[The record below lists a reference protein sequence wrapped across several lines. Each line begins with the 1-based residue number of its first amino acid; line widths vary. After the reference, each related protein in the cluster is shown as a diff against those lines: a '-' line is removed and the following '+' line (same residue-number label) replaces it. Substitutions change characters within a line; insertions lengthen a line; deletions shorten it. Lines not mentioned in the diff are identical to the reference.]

1 MGALNFPHFF
11 TQFFVCPPPH
21 PPPPNPRR
29 KFLTIVL
36 SVVRFGHPM
45 STLQWSGVSLV
56 FGGLVMEAAHK
67 YQMQKQRQDK
77 DKDKAKAA

>member
-1 MGALNFPHFF
+1 MRAADPN
-11 TQFFVCPPPH
+11 PPLPSPTH
-21 PPPPNPRR
+21 NPTCPRR

-56 FGGLVMEAAHK
+56 FGGLVMEAVHK

-77 DKDKAKAA
+77 DKAKAA